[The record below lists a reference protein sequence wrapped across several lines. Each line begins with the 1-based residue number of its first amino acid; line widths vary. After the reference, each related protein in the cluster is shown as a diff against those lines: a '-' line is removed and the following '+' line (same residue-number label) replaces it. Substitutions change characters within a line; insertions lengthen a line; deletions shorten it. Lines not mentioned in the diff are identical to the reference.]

1 MPNAP
6 DLTCSIILI
15 FPKESINARIF
26 SVGPVSSIVYVVSVT
41 SIILALKI
49 SVSRFN
55 SSLCLREDL
64 LLVKASL
71 FLCVFHLLNLLR

>member
-1 MPNAP
+1 MPSAP

-15 FPKESINARIF
+15 FPNESINARIF

-55 SSLCLREDL
+55 SSLCLKEDL
-64 LLVKASL
+64 TLVKASL
-71 FLCVFHLLNLLR
+71 FLCVFHLLNL